1 MVQVAEDRNRDLVA
15 LKVERV
21 HGLQRYLEH
30 KADSTW

>member
-1 MVQVAEDRNRDLVA
+1 MIQVADDRNRDLVA
-15 LKVERV
+15 LKVGSV